1 MERKREWTIGASVLR
16 FEPPD
21 LVLADFRGTLTVEDI
36 ARMMDVYRE
45 LNRSGPFFMVADLRA
60 LDTLSEEV
68 RRYFSEN
75 VDSKWIHAVIYVGAR
90 LVQKAAVKGL
100 LVASWLLGRTEKSEL
115 SKIHFASTHP
125 QALELLARLRA
136 QRTSKVA

>member
-1 MERKREWTIGASVLR
+1 MEQKREWTVGASVLR

-21 LVLADFRGTLTVEDI
+21 LVWADFRGTLTVEDI
-36 ARMMDVYRE
+36 ARLMEIYRE
-45 LNRSGPFFMVADLRA
+45 LHRSGPFFMVADLRA
-60 LDTLSEEV
+60 LDTLTEEV

-75 VDSKWIHAVIYVGAR
+75 VDSKWIHGVIYVGAR

-115 SKIHFASTHP
+115 SKIHFASTHA
-125 QALELLARLRA
+125 QALELLDRLRA

>member
-1 MERKREWTIGASVLR
+1 MEQKREWTIGASVLR

-21 LVLADFRGTLTVEDI
+21 LVWADFRGTLTVEDI

-60 LDTLSEEV
+60 LGPINEEV
-68 RRYFSEN
+68 QRYFSEN

-100 LVASWLLGRTEKSEL
+100 LVASWLLGRMEKSEL
-115 SKIHFASTHP
+115 SKIHFAATHA

>member
-1 MERKREWTIGASVLR
+1 MEHKREWTVGASVLR

-21 LVLADFRGTLTVEDI
+21 LVWADFRGTLTVEDI
-36 ARMMDVYRE
+36 ARMMDIYRE

-115 SKIHFASTHP
+115 SKIHFAATHA

>member
-1 MERKREWTIGASVLR
+1 MEQKREWTIGASVLR

-21 LVLADFRGTLTVEDI
+21 LVWADFRGTLTVEDI

-60 LDTLSEEV
+60 LGSISEEV
-68 RRYFSEN
+68 QRYFSEN

-115 SKIHFASTHP
+115 SKIHFASTHA
-125 QALELLARLRA
+125 QALELLARLRT
-136 QRTSKVA
+136 QHTSKVA

>member
-36 ARMMDVYRE
+36 ARMMEIYRE

-60 LDTLSEEV
+60 VDTLSEEV

-75 VDSKWIHAVIYVGAR
+75 G
-90 LVQKAAVKGL
+90 
-100 LVASWLLGRTEKSEL
+100 EL
-115 SKIHFASTHP
+115 SKIHFAATHA